1 MKLLLTFISALTL
14 YATAMAQNDSIPDI
28 TPVTDSVPSLSRP
41 DILPPS
47 PSVTPVDVDDAKP
60 VTVLHYYDKHGE
72 PLKEPVMFLATLDTV
87 RKVRSG
93 PVYPL
98 YNGINAGVNFGDL
111 IFMAFGQ
118 RYGSF
123 DLWANVSLHNWFFP
137 TVECGIGLCV

>member
-60 VTVLHYYDKHGE
+60 VTVLHYYDKQSAKSD
-72 PLKEPVMFLATLDTV
+72 PARFILSTTALTQA
-87 RKVRSG
+87 
-93 PVYPL
+93 
-98 YNGINAGVNFGDL
+98 
-111 IFMAFGQ
+111 
-118 RYGSF
+118 
-123 DLWANVSLHNWFFP
+123 
-137 TVECGIGLCV
+137 